1 MMAALSARDAQPE
14 RVLADLREL
23 AALTGG
29 PDGARRVCW
38 TGEWEKAR
46 QWELRKLSRIPSCT
60 TAIDEAGNLWAT
72 IPGAR
77 PDVVVVGSH
86 IDSVPHGGWLDGCLG
101 VITAMEVLRRYED
114 VTPPVTLRLVD
125 WADEEGSRFGRSLLG
140 STAAAGRLVPD
151 EVRGLKDR
159 DGITLPDALAA
170 CGVDLDGMGAANS
183 RLEEVRAYLELHIE
197 QGPVLEQ
204 LGLPL
209 GAVQG
214 TFGVERHVIRFQG
227 STSHAGSTPMHLRHD
242 AFLSAAR
249 LALEARDIAKRYG
262 GVTTTGSVVCEPGIV
277 TAIAG
282 TCTLL
287 LDQRALDADALAA
300 MWAAVQAAAGRI
312 AAEEGTT
319 VGWEPLFQIEPIPF
333 NPTLIGFAEQ
343 AIREV
348 AGTAHALPSGP
359 LHDAAVMARIVP
371 TTMMFCSSING
382 ISHSALEDTPEEHLM
397 LAVRAF
403 NGLADRT
410 IAWVAAGQK

>member
-1 MMAALSARDAQPE
+1 MMALPAAHKAQPE

-38 TGEWEKAR
+38 TAEWEKAR
-46 QWELRKLSRIPSCT
+46 EWELSKLSRIPSCT

-77 PDVVVVGSH
+77 PDIVVVGSH
-86 IDSVPHGGWLDGCLG
+86 IDSVPYGGWLDGCLG
-101 VITAMEVLRRYED
+101 VITAMEVLRRYAD
-114 VTPPVTLRLVD
+114 STPPLTLRLVD
-125 WADEEGSRFGRSLLG
+125 WADEEGARFGRSLLG
-140 STAAAGRLVPD
+140 STAAAGRLAPD

-159 DGITLPDALAA
+159 DGIALPDALAA
-170 CGVDLDGMGAANS
+170 CGVNLDRMGAANS
-183 RLEEVRAYLELHIE
+183 QLQEVSAYLELHIE

-214 TFGVERHVIRFQG
+214 TFGVERHAIHFQG
-227 STSHAGSTPMHLRHD
+227 STSHAGSTPMHLRRD

-249 LALEARDIAKRYG
+249 LALEARDIAKRHG
-262 GVTTTGSVVCEPGIV
+262 GVTTNGSVVCEPGIV

-287 LDQRALDADALAA
+287 IDQRALDADALAA
-300 MWAAVQAAAGRI
+300 MCAEVKEAAGRI

-319 VGWEPLFQIEPIPF
+319 VRWEPLFQIEPIPF
-333 NPTLIGFAEQ
+333 HPTLIGFAEQ
-343 AIREV
+343 SIREV
-348 AGTAHALPSGP
+348 AGTVHALPSGP

-371 TTMMFCSSING
+371 TTMMFCSSLNG
-382 ISHSALEDTPEEHLM
+382 ISHSALEDTPEEHLA

-403 NGLADRT
+403 NDLADRT
-410 IAWVAAGQK
+410 VAWVAAGQP

>member
-1 MMAALSARDAQPE
+1 MATPAAVHAAQPD
-14 RVLADLREL
+14 RVIADLREL

-38 TGEWEKAR
+38 TAEWQKAREWER
-46 QWELRKLSRIPSCT
+46 GKLAEIPSCT
-60 TAIDEAGNLWAT
+60 VEIDEAGNLWAT
-72 IPGAR
+72 IPGAT

-86 IDSVPHGGWLDGCLG
+86 IDSVPQGGWLDGCLG
-101 VITAMEVLRRYED
+101 VLTAVEVLRRYAD
-114 VTPPVTLRLVD
+114 TTPPVTLRLVD
-125 WADEEGSRFGRSLLG
+125 WADEEGARFGRSLLG

-159 DGITLPDALAA
+159 DGITLPDALAS
-170 CGVDLDGMGAANS
+170 CGVDLDGMGAANN
-183 RLEEVRAYLELHIE
+183 RLKDIKAYLELHIE

-214 TFGVERHVIRFQG
+214 TFGVERHAIRFEG
-227 STSHAGSTPMHLRHD
+227 STSHAGSTPMNLRRD

-249 LALEARDIAKRYG
+249 LALEAREIAKRHS
-262 GVTTTGSVVCEPGIV
+262 GVATNGAAACEPGIV

-282 TCTLL
+282 VCTLL
-287 LDQRALDADALAA
+287 IDQRALEAQSLAA
-300 MWAAVQAAAGRI
+300 IWSEVQEAAVRI

-319 VGWEPLFQIEPIPF
+319 VSWEPLFQIEPIPF
-333 NPTLIGFAEQ
+333 NRTLIGFAEQ
-343 AIREV
+343 SILEV
-348 AGTAHALPSGP
+348 TDTVHALPSGP
-359 LHDAAVMARIVP
+359 LHDAAVMARLFP
-371 TTMMFCSSING
+371 TTMMFCSSSPG
-382 ISHSALEDTPEEHLM
+382 ISHSPLEDTPAAHLA

-410 IAWVAAGQK
+410 IAWVAAGQD

>member
-1 MMAALSARDAQPE
+1 MAAPDLSSAQPA
-14 RVLADLREL
+14 RVIADLREL

-38 TGEWEKAR
+38 TAEWQKARAWEKT
-46 QWELRKLSRIPSCT
+46 KLAEIPSCRVE
-60 TAIDEAGNLWAT
+60 IDEAGNLWAT
-72 IPGAR
+72 LPGAR

-101 VITAMEVLRRYED
+101 VTSAMEVLRQYAG
-114 VTPPVTLRLVD
+114 TTIPPVTLRLVD

-140 STAAAGRLVPD
+140 STAAVGRLAAD

-159 DGITLPDALAA
+159 DGIGLPEALAS
-170 CGVDLDGMGAANS
+170 CGTDLDTMGQATGQLAQ
-183 RLEEVRAYLELHIE
+183 VKAYLELHIE

-204 LGLPL
+204 MGLPL

-214 TFGVERHVIRFQG
+214 TFGVERHALRFVG

-249 LALEARDIAKRYG
+249 LALAAREIAKKHG
-262 GVTTTGSVVCEPGIV
+262 GVTTTGSAVCEPGIV

-282 TCTLL
+282 VCTLL
-287 LDQRALDADALAA
+287 VDQRALDAGSLAA
-300 MWAAVQAAAGRI
+300 MWAEVREAAGRI

-319 VGWEPLFQIEPIPF
+319 VSWEPLFQIEPIPF
-333 NPTLIGFAEQ
+333 HPTLIGFAEE

-348 AGTAHALPSGP
+348 AGTVHSLPSGP
-359 LHDAAVMARIVP
+359 LHDAANLARLCP

-382 ISHSALEDTPEEHLM
+382 ISHSPLEDTPEEHLV
-397 LAVRAF
+397 LAVEAF
-403 NGLADRT
+403 SRLAHKT
-410 IAWVAAGQK
+410 IAWVAAK